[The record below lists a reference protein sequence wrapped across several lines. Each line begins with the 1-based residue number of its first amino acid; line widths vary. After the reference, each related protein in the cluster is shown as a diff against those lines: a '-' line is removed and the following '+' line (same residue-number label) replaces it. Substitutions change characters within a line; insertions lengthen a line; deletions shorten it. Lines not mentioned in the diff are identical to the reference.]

1 VKQFLEQ
8 IDFRLKYEQNMS
20 DATFNQTEHR
30 FNRLINHEV
39 EIMSDLHAKLAHIR
53 ARTANV
59 SYTRETAEAD
69 LGSMDA
75 RIKTR
80 SDKIG
85 KIIDKISLGDFERK
99 EQQGRYESRVNKT
112 QTMLEAVNWM
122 IDQLGSPTGKD
133 SLKNALNQ
141 AYKDAPTASESG
153 ASTNATTSTSLVE
166 AFESLHQAGESSGDT
181 PTEIDDLDYLR
192 ELLGEMYA
200 NLHEYLRLLQVEEG
214 NREMVWANAKF
225 EYQNRSDSLQAEI
238 TEIESHRIP
247 DRDAI
252 VASKAELE
260 NLARTKQYVKAHLAK
275 VKAKMDRF
283 ETALD
288 RITVDYRNQRDMRAA
303 QLEKVSQLMAVVSAH
318 LGTTV
323 NKPVQ
328 SSFQP
333 VLK

>member
-1 VKQFLEQ
+1 
-8 IDFRLKYEQNMS
+8 
-20 DATFNQTEHR
+20 
-30 FNRLINHEV
+30 
-39 EIMSDLHAKLAHIR
+39 LHAKLSHIR

-85 KIIDKISLGDFERK
+85 KIVDKISIGDFERK

-141 AYKDAPTASESG
+141 AYKDTPSASATGAPTTESS
-153 ASTNATTSTSLVE
+153 AALVE
-166 AFESLHQAGESSGDT
+166 ALSTLRQAGESSSA

-200 NLHEYLRLLQVEEG
+200 NLHEYIRLLQVEEG

-225 EYQNRSDSLQAEI
+225 AYQNRSDNLQTDIA
-238 TEIESHRIP
+238 EIESHRIP
-247 DRDAI
+247 DRDT
-252 VASKAELE
+252 VASSKAELE
-260 NLARTKQYVKAHLAK
+260 NLARTKQYVKAHLHK
-275 VKAKMDRF
+275 VKAKMDRL

-288 RITVDYRNQRDMRAA
+288 RITVDYRKQRDQRTA
-303 QLEKVSQLMAVVSAH
+303 QLEKVSQLMIVVEAH

-328 SSFQP
+328 AAFQP